1 MTLEHRALGTPDL
14 MVTTIGLGC
23 NNFGRPGSAT
33 ATQEGTTA
41 VLDEALALGVTL
53 LDTADVYG
61 GNGLSETL
69 MGHALRGHRD
79 RVILATKFGHQE
91 IGMDGL
97 PNVPKGSREYIRAAV
112 EGSLRRLQTDYID
125 LYQLHTPDPM
135 TPIAETLEA
144 LGELVAEGRVRF
156 IGSSQF
162 SADQVREADATSA
175 ANNTA
180 RFVSTQN
187 EYNLLQRQAEEE
199 LLPAAREHG
208 VGFLPFF
215 PLANGLL
222 TGKFTREVRPSDTR
236 IMRQRPEV
244 ADEAPWEAIDHY
256 ATFCDERGITMLE
269 ATMGWLLSEPALSSV
284 IAGATRPEQL
294 RANAAASVAWRP
306 TAEDRALL
314 DALFPRVAE

>member
-1 MTLEHRALGTPDL
+1 MTLDQRALGTPNL

-33 ATQEGTTA
+33 ATQEGTSA
-41 VLDEALALGVTL
+41 VLDEALDLGVTL

-69 MGHALRGHRD
+69 MGHALRGRRD

-91 IGMDGL
+91 ITMDGL
-97 PNVPKGSREYIRAAV
+97 PDAPKGSREYVRAAL

-125 LYQLHTPDPM
+125 LYQLHTPDPT
-135 TPIAETLEA
+135 TPIEETLGA

-156 IGSSQF
+156 VGSSQF
-162 SADQVREADATSA
+162 SANQVREADATSGA
-175 ANNTA
+175 HNTV

-187 EYNLLQRQAEEE
+187 EYSLLKREAEGE
-199 LLPAAREHG
+199 LLPAARDLG

-222 TGKFTREVRPSDTR
+222 TGKFTKEVRPSDTR

-244 ADEAPWEAIDHY
+244 ADQAPWEAIERY

-306 TAEDRALL
+306 TAEDLVAL
-314 DALFPRVAE
+314 DDLFPRLAE